1 MIYAHAGIRPG
12 ISEEIMATTSPAGF
26 NVDKLRDRVRAEY
39 DRVAREPRGNFHFHR
54 GPEYACRLLRYDP
67 EELATIP
74 AESTASFAGVGN
86 PHRIGPIEPGETV
99 LDIGCGAGMDLLLAA
114 RRAGPSGK
122 AIGVDMTPAMLEL
135 VKRGALKT
143 GLWQNIEVRRGIA
156 EELPVETESVDVV
169 ISNGVI
175 NLLPEKDR
183 AFREVC
189 RVLRPGGRLY
199 LADVVAQRELS
210 LAARSDV
217 DLWAASIGGALPE
230 AELYEIIA
238 GVGLTDGE
246 IVERFDCYEGTSVK
260 VKLSKDLY
268 LQGIN
273 FFARKPGG
281 RFDTADV
288 QKNRQS
294 PDNRSKSRHG
304 LTLGQES

>member
-1 MIYAHAGIRPG
+1 
-12 ISEEIMATTSPAGF
+12 MAASCLTGF
-26 NVDKLRDRVRAEY
+26 DIARLRKQVSQTY
-39 DRVAREPRGNFHFHR
+39 DRVAREPKGNFHFHR
-54 GPEYACRLLRYDP
+54 GPEYACRMLGYDL
-67 EELATIP
+67 EELAMLP

-86 PHRIGPIEPGETV
+86 PHRIGSIEPGETV
-99 LDIGCGAGMDLLLAA
+99 LDIGCGSGMDLMLAA
-114 RRAGPSGK
+114 RRTGPSGK

-135 VKRGALKT
+135 AKRGALKA
-143 GLWQNIEVRRGIA
+143 GLWENVEVRRGMA

-175 NLLPEKDR
+175 NLSPDKDR

-210 LAARSDV
+210 LAVRSDA

-230 AELYEIIA
+230 TELNEIIA

-260 VKLSKDLY
+260 AKLPKDLY
-268 LQGIN
+268 VQGIN

-281 RFDTADV
+281 RSDTADV
-288 QKNRQS
+288 QKIDNHRIT
-294 PDNRSKSRHG
+294 DLNRSMA
-304 LTLGQES
+304 